1 MEDKTKYEESV
12 AQHSGLEPVSD
23 IDEQLVRQFFAEQ
36 TAEIPDNGFTQRVI
50 SRLPRRSEQWLNRLW
65 IALCTLAGVI
75 LFMAGCGWNGI
86 FGTLRGLWADASTTD
101 WTLWQNPVMI
111 YTMIVA
117 VILGITSHELMEA
130 KY

>member
-1 MEDKTKYEESV
+1 MEDKTKYMESV
-12 AQHSGLEPVSD
+12 AQSSGLEPVSD

-50 SRLPRRSEQWLNRLW
+50 SRLPRRSEQRLNRLW
-65 IALCTLAGVI
+65 TALCTLAGVI
-75 LFMAGCGWNGI
+75 LFM
-86 FGTLRGLWADASTTD
+86 
-101 WTLWQNPVMI
+101 I
-111 YTMIVA
+111 YTMIVV